1 MFSNYLIVEYCSYIE
16 IPRRSEAVSE
26 VFINFDVERT
36 IQAMTYFAAL
46 NLDGMHADVSMFPM
60 VQSTSPVVLCESRS
74 SKLLVAVVDSHL
86 TLTA

>member
-1 MFSNYLIVEYCSYIE
+1 MFK
-16 IPRRSEAVSE
+16 
-26 VFINFDVERT
+26 NFDTEYT

-46 NLDGMHADVSMFPM
+46 NLDGIHTDLLMFPM
-60 VQSTSPVVLCESRS
+60 VQSISPVVLYESRS